1 MHCIFAKN
9 HTSKIFIINEFEIRY
24 YKNNHWC
31 FFMNNRLKIAREFA
45 ESINSDKIVKIIL
58 FGSVARGDDTEDSDI
73 DILIISD
80 YRSEIWEDIAD
91 MIGEFVLEKQELISA
106 HIMSTERFNT
116 TQDYSF
122 LSNVLAE
129 GEVLV

>member
-1 MHCIFAKN
+1 
-9 HTSKIFIINEFEIRY
+9 
-24 YKNNHWC
+24 
-31 FFMNNRLKIAREFA
+31 MNNRVKIAYEFA
-45 ESINSDKIVKIIL
+45 NAINSDKIVRIIL

-73 DILIISD
+73 DILIVSD
-80 YRSEIWEDIAD
+80 YRDEIWENIAD
-91 MIGEFVLEKQELISA
+91 MIGEIVLEKQELISA
-106 HIMSTERFNT
+106 HIMSTDRFNT